1 MAAERLDRSFFARPA
16 LAVARDLLGRDLV
29 VQRQQWACRVRV
41 FEAEAYAEED
51 RACHA
56 FGGRRTPRTEPMFAA
71 GGLMYV
77 YFTYGMHHCFNV
89 VTGPAGV
96 GEAVL
101 VRSAVPLA
109 GLDAIAAA
117 RNLASLKRMPP
128 ASQWLDGPGRL
139 AQGLGLTRADSG
151 LPLDGSA
158 GVWFEVG
165 QPPQPSE
172 IQMLP
177 RVGVAYAG
185 ADADLPWRFAC
196 DPMRAQAG
204 SP

>member
-1 MAAERLDRSFFARPA
+1 MAPKRLERSFFARPA
-16 LAVARDLLGRDLV
+16 LEVAHDLIGCDLV

-41 FEAEAYAEED
+41 FQAEAYAEND

-101 VRSAVPLA
+101 VRSALPLD
-109 GLDAIAAA
+109 GLDAMATA
-117 RNLASLKRMPP
+117 RNLASLKRIPP
-128 ASQWLDGPGRL
+128 VCQWLDGPGRL

-151 LPLDGSA
+151 LPIDGSA
-158 GVWFEVG
+158 GVWFQVG
-165 QPPQPSE
+165 ETVQSSE
-172 IQMLP
+172 IHRLP

-196 DPMRAQAG
+196 DPMRLRAG
-204 SP
+204 PP